1 MKPGSEQELYALWE
15 RSALTGIILRGT
27 RGERIH
33 IVSRGERNA
42 GAGPDYN
49 GAVLLLNGELVV
61 GAVEMHLH
69 EREWFAHGHHHDP
82 AYADVVLHVV
92 LHGDGTG
99 GPGLPTLLCDA
110 LRTVAASAPTGAA
123 GAGAAERGGAE
134 RDGAMEGPQ
143 GAGSTVPEVLAPVLV
158 AELAWARL
166 LRRATQIIRAEPDY
180 PNADRVRRAFLRRV
194 FDALGYGG
202 DRDAMGTVCETVLS
216 QEAELASASFD
227 EIAARVFAAAALAP
241 ERVAAS
247 AREFMSES
255 RLQRILNNHDL
266 PRKSISWQYGT
277 RPANAPERRLWG
289 GVRIVFDTYH
299 RTLLDRLFRDLRNE
313 SVRDARQIFQVRMGR
328 EVMVGSSRA
337 YDMLINAALP
347 AALAAGL
354 LSGDV
359 VLVTAT
365 CRLYRTAPSAG
376 SNAIV
381 RAVERRFAL
390 GHTIGGAFW
399 QQGAIEFHQRYLT
412 PDRSRLSFV
421 AEPHEPDRRR
431 RT

>member
-1 MKPGSEQELYALWE
+1 MKPGLEGELYALWE
-15 RSALTGIILRGT
+15 RRALTGIILRGT
-27 RGERIH
+27 RGEHIH

-42 GAGPDYN
+42 GAGPDYT
-49 GAVLLLNGELVV
+49 GAVLLLNGELAV
-61 GAVEMHLH
+61 GDVEMHVH

-82 AYADVVLHVV
+82 SYANVVLHVV

-110 LRTVAASAPTGAA
+110 FRTAAGSELPDAADTGAA
-123 GAGAAERGGAE
+123 EARASVEGA
-134 RDGAMEGPQ
+134 P
-143 GAGSTVPEVLAPVLV
+143 GAGSAVLAPMLI
-158 AELAWARL
+158 AELAWGRL
-166 LRRATQIIRAEPDY
+166 LRRATQIIRAEPHV
-180 PNADRVRRAFLRRV
+180 ATSDRVRRAFLRRA

-202 DRDAMGTVCETVLS
+202 NRDAMGAVCEAVLS
-216 QEAELASASFD
+216 REGALASASFD
-227 EIAARVFAAAALAP
+227 DIAALVFAAAALVP

-247 AREFMSES
+247 ARQFMSES

-266 PRKSISWQYGT
+266 PRKSVSWQFGT

-289 GVRIVFDTYH
+289 GVRIVFELYH
-299 RTLLDRLFRDLRNE
+299 RELLERLFRDLRNE
-313 SVRDARQIFQVRMGR
+313 SLRDARRAFHVRMGR
-328 EVMVGSSRA
+328 GVMVGASRA
-337 YDMLINAALP
+337 YDILINAALP

-354 LSGDV
+354 LSGDAG
-359 VLVTAT
+359 LVGAT

-390 GHTIGGAFW
+390 GHAIGGAFW

-421 AEPHEPDRRR
+421 AEPREPDRR
-431 RT
+431 T